1 MRYKIYFIFLQC
13 ICLHYSAEYLFVK
26 SKHVKSK
33 QPNTM
38 EKSLE
43 LPEIREMN

>member
-1 MRYKIYFIFLQC
+1 MRCKIYFILLQC

-26 SKHVKSK
+26 SKHE